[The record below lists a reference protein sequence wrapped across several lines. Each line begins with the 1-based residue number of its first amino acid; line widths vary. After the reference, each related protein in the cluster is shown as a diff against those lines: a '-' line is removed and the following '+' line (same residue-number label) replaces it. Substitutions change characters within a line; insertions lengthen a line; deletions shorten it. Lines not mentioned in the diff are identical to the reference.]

1 MKKVF
6 FLPVAAALTFSLFL
20 AMPAFLFAEEY
31 SLDDL
36 CRIALARS
44 EKLKMAEENLII
56 AETGK
61 DKAFSYL
68 LPRLTATGGYTR
80 YSENKFTASG
90 GVMQPDSAYTWE
102 VRADETFSLSGRE
115 LTALG
120 ISRQNI
126 TKSRHDLTAIRE
138 EYLLRYVAAAYY
150 NCLIGRKNLDTA
162 ESNLQRLQKHRN
174 AAEKRLKIGEVT
186 KTALLRAEGEL
197 SGAKSDNLQAQNN
210 LELALAVLASNVGI
224 REPFTLHDIPV
235 EEAEIH
241 ALAIFQEQAFASR
254 AELKSLDVQKQI
266 AADRILFMEGAYWP
280 SVSVFGAYERSD
292 QDPAG
297 SSLNRESIYGGVA
310 LSFPFFDGGLRKADV
325 SEAKSRER
333 QAALQVE
340 DMKKEI
346 DIEVRSA
353 YLAVVTQKGILRFL
367 NDQLLFARDNYNAVE
382 RQFDF
387 GLSNSLDVMDAN
399 TLLVSAERKVAS
411 AIYNYQ
417 LSLLRMKKATGTL
430 TESLAGKQ

>member
-6 FLPVAAALTFSLFL
+6 FLLAAAAFAFFL
-20 AMPAFLFAEEY
+20 CIAMPTSLFAEDY

-36 CRIALARS
+36 CRIAIARS
-44 EKLKMAEENLII
+44 EKLRVAEENIVI
-56 AETGK
+56 ARTGK

-68 LPRLTATGGYTR
+68 LPRLTATGGYIQ
-80 YSENKFTASG
+80 YSEDKFTATG
-90 GVMQPDSAYTWE
+90 GIRQPESAYTWE
-102 VRADETFSLSGRE
+102 VRADETVSLSGRE
-115 LTALG
+115 LTALE

-126 TKSRHDLTAIRE
+126 TRSLHDLTAIRE
-138 EYLLRYVAAAYY
+138 DYLLRYVAVAYY
-150 NCLIGRKNLDTA
+150 NCLIARKNLDIA
-162 ESNLQRLQKHRN
+162 ESNLKRLQKHRD

-197 SGAKSDNLQAQNN
+197 SGVKSDNLQAQNS

-224 REPFTLHDIPV
+224 RDSFTLRDVPAAELEIP
-235 EEAEIH
+235 
-241 ALAIFQEQAFASR
+241 ALAVFQEQAFASR
-254 AELKSLDVQKQI
+254 AELKSLDVRKQI
-266 AADRILFMEGAYWP
+266 AADQIRFMEGAYWP
-280 SVSVFGAYERSD
+280 SVSVFGVYARSD
-292 QDPAG
+292 QDPSA

-310 LSFPFFDGGLRKADV
+310 LNFPFFDGGLRKAGV
-325 SEAKSRER
+325 SEAKSLDR
-333 QAALQVE
+333 QAALRIE
-340 DMKKEI
+340 EMKKEI

-353 YLAVVTQKGILRFL
+353 YLDIETHKGILRFL
-367 NDQLLFARDNYNAVE
+367 NDQLIFARDNYHAVE

-417 LSLLRMKKATGTL
+417 LSLFRMKKATGTL
-430 TESLAGKQ
+430 TESMAGKQ

>member
-1 MKKVF
+1 MNKAF
-6 FLPVAAALTFSLFL
+6 FLPLAPALVFSLFL
-20 AMPAFLFAEEY
+20 AIPASLFAEEY

-44 EKLKMAEENLII
+44 EKLRVAEENIVI
-56 AETGK
+56 ARTGR

-68 LPRLTATGGYTR
+68 LPKLTAKGGYIQYSEDKFTATGGVR
-80 YSENKFTASG
+80 
-90 GVMQPDSAYTWE
+90 QPESAYTWE
-102 VRADETFSLSGRE
+102 VRADETVSLSGRE
-115 LTALG
+115 LTALE

-126 TKSRHDLTAIRE
+126 TRSLHDLAAIRE
-138 EYLLRYVAAAYY
+138 DYLIRHVAAAYY
-150 NCLIGRKNLDTA
+150 NCLIARKNLDIA
-162 ESNLQRLQKHRN
+162 DSNLKRLQKHRD

-197 SGAKSDNLQAQNN
+197 SGAKSENLQAQNN

-224 REPFTLHDIPV
+224 REPFTLSDVPD
-235 EEAEIH
+235 EEAEIPD
-241 ALAIFQEQAFASR
+241 LAVLQEQAFASR
-254 AELKSLDVQKQI
+254 PELKSLDVRKQI
-266 AADRILFMEGAYWP
+266 AAGQIRFMEGAYWP
-280 SVSVFGAYERSD
+280 NLSVFGAYVRSD
-292 QDPAG
+292 QDPAS

-310 LSFPFFDGGLRKADV
+310 LNFPFFDGGLRKADV

-340 DMKKEI
+340 DMKKDI

-353 YLAVVTQKGILRFL
+353 YLDIVTQKGILRFL
-367 NDQLLFARDNYNAVE
+367 NDQLLFARDNYRAVE

-387 GLSNSLDVMDAN
+387 GLSDSLDMIDAN
-399 TLLVSAERKVAS
+399 TQLVSAERKVAS
-411 AIYNYQ
+411 ALYNYR